1 MKTDLFQSSSH
12 SPVVHI
18 LLHSLV
24 IVFIIAS
31 SPAFIISMGISSEP
45 GALLSFS
52 CLIAHS
58 TSASM
63 TSGSFPSSVRS
74 YISFFTLLSSLYS
87 SSEYSL
93 HLFFIPSS
101 SPIIR
106 PSVVFREPILAVGF
120 FVIARTFSNISFV
133 LPFVSSSSISL
144 HISFKCFSFLPCLLL
159 EGTVHCSYLVLVSCI
174 FCNPSF
180 CC

>member
-1 MKTDLFQSSSH
+1 
-12 SPVVHI
+12 
-18 LLHSLV
+18 
-24 IVFIIAS
+24 
-31 SPAFIISMGISSEP
+31 MGISSEP

-63 TSGSFPSSVRS
+63 TSGSFPSSVGS

-106 PSVVFREPILAVGF
+106 PSVVFREPILGVGF
-120 FVIARTFSNISFV
+120 SLLPALFQTFLSFFLSYL
-133 LPFVSSSSISL
+133 LPPYSCTFRLNVFLCPSL
-144 HISFKCFSFLPCLLL
+144 LAFGRHCSLLVPCSCLLHFL
-159 EGTVHCSYLVLVSCI
+159 QPFFLLLC
-174 FCNPSF
+174 
-180 CC
+180 